1 VRLAV
6 RDKSRVFPQPARVV
20 GITALWAAGAV
31 LPARWSLPTPI
42 RQGAGPVD
50 RLPWARA
57 IVDSSRHVIIIELPP
72 TDLPA
77 TQPRQDVAMVL
88 LPIYQVEL
96 PTAGSIYRAHIDVL
110 DSAGNPLPRELLH
123 HLNLSDPERR
133 ELFLPIGLH
142 VMAAGRETPPLEVP
156 RFLFGLPLRRGQRFL
171 TSAMLVNPTSHAY
184 SKVRVRLVLNFE
196 PADALWPL
204 FPGYPWVLDVLFPL
218 GHPPDGSKSFDL
230 PPGRSV
236 HSWESS
242 PAIPGTIVGVGGHL
256 HNYGVK
262 LELSDATTG
271 EVIWE
276 TAPVTDSAGHVV
288 SVPTCMLYNWHRLGV
303 HIVPAHRYRVTAVYD
318 NPTGHVIPDGGMG
331 LVAGLFVPDRGTH
344 WPAVD
349 TSDTLYQQ
357 DLQATLQAD
366 EGGARAM
373 MRMDRM
379 TH

>member
-1 VRLAV
+1 M
-6 RDKSRVFPQPARVV
+6 
-20 GITALWAAGAV
+20 
-31 LPARWSLPTPI
+31 
-42 RQGAGPVD
+42 RQGADPVNH
-50 RLPWARA
+50 LPAA
-57 IVDSSRHVIIIELPP
+57 QVTVDSSHRVIVIELPP

-77 TQPRQDVAMVL
+77 SQPHRDVAMVL
-88 LPIYQVEL
+88 LPVYQVEL
-96 PTAGSIYRAHIDVL
+96 PTNGTIYRAHIDLL
-110 DSAGNPLPRELLH
+110 DAAGQPLPREMLH
-123 HLNLSDPERR
+123 HLNLADPDHR
-133 ELFLPIGLH
+133 ELFLPIALH
-142 VMAAGRETPPLEVP
+142 IMGAGRETPPLAVP

-171 TSAMLVNPTSHAY
+171 ESAMLVNPTSHAY
-184 SKVRVRLVLNFE
+184 PKVRVRLVLNYE
-196 PADALWPL
+196 PADGPWPL

-218 GHPPDGSKSFDL
+218 GHPPDGSKAFDL
-230 PPGRSV
+230 PLGRSV
-236 HSWESS
+236 HSYEGS
-242 PAIPGTIVGVGGHL
+242 PSIPGTIVGVGGHL

-271 EVIWE
+271 EIIWQ

-318 NPTGHVIPDGGMG
+318 NPTGHVISDGGMG

-357 DLQATLQAD
+357 DLRATLQMD

-373 MRMDRM
+373 MLMDHM
-379 TH
+379 SH

>member
-1 VRLAV
+1 M
-6 RDKSRVFPQPARVV
+6 
-20 GITALWAAGAV
+20 
-31 LPARWSLPTPI
+31 
-42 RQGAGPVD
+42 
-50 RLPWARA
+50 
-57 IVDSSRHVIIIELPP
+57 DSSHSLIVIELPP
-72 TDLPA
+72 IDLPA
-77 TQPRQDVAMVL
+77 SQPNQDMAMVL
-88 LPIYQVEL
+88 MPVFQVEL
-96 PTAGSIYRAHIDVL
+96 PTAGAIYRAHIDVL

-123 HLNLSDPERR
+123 HLNLSDPEHR
-133 ELFLPIGLH
+133 ELFLPITLH
-142 VMAAGRETPPLEVP
+142 VMAAGRETPPLAVP
-156 RFLFGLPLRRGQRFL
+156 RFLFGLPLKRGQRFL
-171 TSAMLVNPTSHAY
+171 TSAMLVNPTTHAY
-184 SKVRVRLVLNFE
+184 PKVRVRLVLNYE

-236 HSWESS
+236 HSYESS

-256 HNYGVK
+256 HNYGIN

-271 EVIWE
+271 EVIWQ

-288 SVPTCMLYNWHRLGV
+288 SVPTRMLYSWHRLGV
-303 HIVPAHRYRVTAVYD
+303 HIVPDHRYRVTAVYD

-366 EGGARAM
+366 QGGARAM
-373 MRMDRM
+373 MRMDRL